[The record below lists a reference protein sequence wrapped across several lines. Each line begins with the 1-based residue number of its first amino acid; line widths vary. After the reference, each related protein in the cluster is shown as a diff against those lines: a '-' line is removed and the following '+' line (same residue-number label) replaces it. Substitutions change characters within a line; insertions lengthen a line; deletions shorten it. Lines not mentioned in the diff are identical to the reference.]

1 MDLTIDQQDIDPLLR
16 YEPLQ
21 SSPVTSLQSSPAT
34 SLHSTMNIDRPSS
47 PTYSLPQQPQ
57 QASQFEIS
65 SDERSLTYAEF
76 TYSIN
81 LINNKINSIYQ
92 LCRFISDQQQQLSK
106 DVKKLVAA
114 DELSDDF
121 WKVFILN
128 YFKVKNQSTTC
139 VKILI
144 FAILYR

>member
-1 MDLTIDQQDIDPLLR
+1 MSGQQTYICKELYRDILNMFLLISLLFYLEIVDLTIDQQDIDPLLQ

-47 PTYSLPQQPQ
+47 PTYILPQQPQ
-57 QASQFEIS
+57 QVSQFEIS

-92 LCRFISDQQQQLSK
+92 LC
-106 DVKKLVAA
+106 
-114 DELSDDF
+114 
-121 WKVFILN
+121 
-128 YFKVKNQSTTC
+128 
-139 VKILI
+139 
-144 FAILYR
+144 